1 MKTTALRLAALF
13 LLLLASNAFAF
24 DKAVQQQPNIVK
36 QLSAKVEAWVAT
48 LPKEYLKN

>member
-36 QLSAKVEAWVAT
+36 QLSAKVEAWEIGRAHV
-48 LPKEYLKN
+48 